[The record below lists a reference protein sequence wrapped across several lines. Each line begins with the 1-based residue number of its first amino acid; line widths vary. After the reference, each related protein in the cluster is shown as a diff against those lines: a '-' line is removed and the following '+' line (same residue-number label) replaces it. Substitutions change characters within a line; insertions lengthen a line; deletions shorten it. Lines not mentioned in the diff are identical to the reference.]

1 MFDFPKL
8 GHICTRYQ
16 NMIVYSYICML
27 VCNVAK
33 HVRKYTKIPLAKYVL
48 CLMLPTINASINYT
62 KSPSIRKLIAKP
74 VILNLKVYLNFWVSC
89 VSSD

>member
-1 MFDFPKL
+1 
-8 GHICTRYQ
+8 
-16 NMIVYSYICML
+16 ML
-27 VCNVAK
+27 VRNVAK

-74 VILNLKVYLNFWVSC
+74 VILNLKVYLNFWVLRLIHDHVLTMIYC
-89 VSSD
+89 LH